1 MKIARRFIA
10 GNRGPMGMSPVGT
23 VEELE
28 LRGPYDL
35 IPQVWFVVFH
45 AVLFEKLQILFLKRF
60 LAMVRFLAVDVGDG
74 FGHDA
79 GLSQPSLRDWKIGR
93 WKPGDKSP
101 GYYHRPPPG
110 TWSMVIIAALP

>member
-1 MKIARRFIA
+1 
-10 GNRGPMGMSPVGT
+10 MGMSPVGT